1 MKKTLIITGGN
12 DGLGRELVKQFSS
25 NHNVII
31 LAKDDCKSEKVAKEF
46 CCQYYHCDL
55 TNIESLKNAFEKI
68 GEDFE
73 TIDCL
78 INCAGVWLQGNI
90 EENTLEQIK
99 NVLDVNTFGTIACT
113 QLVVPTMKKQKFGQI
128 INVTSQSA
136 VVIEEFCP
144 IYCASKHAITT
155 FRECVQND
163 LATYNIRMTNVAPGL
178 MQTNLFEK
186 AGNHIPEEIM
196 QKCGAKL
203 SDVAKQIKELVDMDE
218 NIWIPA
224 LEIKSKNNIGK
235 S

>member
-46 CCQYYHCDL
+46 GCQYYHCDL

-68 GEDFE
+68 GKDFE

-113 QLVVPTMKKQKFGQI
+113 QLIVPTMKKQKFGQI

-144 IYCASKHAITT
+144 VYCASKHAITT

-163 LATYNIRMTNVAPGL
+163 LATVNTVENDTNSGTQGQTLNYSFDKNGKLNTQYNGIVDLKDILPPLVQQGDGTYR
-178 MQTNLFEK
+178 
-186 AGNHIPEEIM
+186 
-196 QKCGAKL
+196 CGAHRY
-203 SDVAKQIKELVDMDE
+203 
-218 NIWIPA
+218 
-224 LEIKSKNNIGK
+224 
-235 S
+235 